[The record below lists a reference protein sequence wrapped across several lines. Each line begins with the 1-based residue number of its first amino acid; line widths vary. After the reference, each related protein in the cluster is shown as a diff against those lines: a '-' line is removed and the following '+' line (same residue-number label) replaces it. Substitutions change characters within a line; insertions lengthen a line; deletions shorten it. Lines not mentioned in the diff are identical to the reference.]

1 MTKIEHPYNAS
12 RPTRREFTR
21 EALRS
26 LTAVALIE
34 GLATHR
40 LLGKDVQPVIDAWFH
55 ELHAISQDVADHKTR
70 DVEFQK
76 ANAMYG

>member
-1 MTKIEHPYNAS
+1 MVMIENLDHAP

-26 LTAVALIE
+26 LTAVARIE
-34 GLATHR
+34 GLAAHR
-40 LLGKDVQPVIDAWFH
+40 LLGKDVQPIIDAWFH

>member
-1 MTKIEHPYNAS
+1 MVMIENLDHAS

-34 GLATHR
+34 GLAAHR
-40 LLGKDVQPVIDAWFH
+40 LQGQ
-55 ELHAISQDVADHKTR
+55 R
-70 DVEFQK
+70 DVRLIEFF
-76 ANAMYG
+76 AGS